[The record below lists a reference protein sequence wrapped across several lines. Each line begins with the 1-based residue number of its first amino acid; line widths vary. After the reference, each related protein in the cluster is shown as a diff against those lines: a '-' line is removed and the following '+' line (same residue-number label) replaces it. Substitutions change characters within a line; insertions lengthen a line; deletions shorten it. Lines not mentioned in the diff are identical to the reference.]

1 LQTDHYLD
9 GYRSEVSEQPR
20 VEETQG

>member
-9 GYRSEVSEQPR
+9 GYRVELIESPGVSE
-20 VEETQG
+20 TTN